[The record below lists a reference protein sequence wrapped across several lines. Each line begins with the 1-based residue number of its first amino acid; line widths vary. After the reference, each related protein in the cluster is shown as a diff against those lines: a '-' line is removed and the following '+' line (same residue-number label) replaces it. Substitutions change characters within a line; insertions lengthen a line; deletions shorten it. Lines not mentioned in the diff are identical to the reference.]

1 MVTHVTKTQWNT
13 LGDKQLIIYLVPN
26 TQKLK
31 FKSLGGKCEYKRK
44 KDGKEKGRNHGKRRK
59 EGKRKVGVE
68 RHTHRGR
75 KADTFTHSYTYIQ
88 RKTAF
93 FGFHS

>member
-1 MVTHVTKTQWNT
+1 M
-13 LGDKQLIIYLVPN
+13 IIYLVPN

-59 EGKRKVGVE
+59 EGKKE
-68 RHTHRGR
+68 
-75 KADTFTHSYTYIQ
+75 DTTINAMLN
-88 RKTAF
+88 KLP
-93 FGFHS
+93 